1 MLRRKF
7 KGGKAMPVI
16 KILRNGQLTLP
27 AKFRETLELKQGDLL
42 NAGLEEDKIILKP
55 VTTVERKRVKEK
67 TRERFFKL
75 IDKTWDKNKD
85 TDPKE
90 VERIVN
96 EAIEEVRKEETTAGT
111 EK

>member
-1 MLRRKF
+1 MRRKL

-55 VTTVERKRVKEK
+55 VTTIERKRVKKK

>member
-1 MLRRKF
+1 VRRKL

-16 KILRNGQLTLP
+16 RILRNGQLTLP

-85 TDPKE
+85 TDPKK

>member
-1 MLRRKF
+1 MRRKL

-55 VTTVERKRVKEK
+55 VTTIERKRVKDK

-85 TDPKE
+85 ADPKE

-96 EAIEEVRKEETTAGT
+96 EAIEEVRREETAAETK
-111 EK
+111 E

>member
-1 MLRRKF
+1 
-7 KGGKAMPVI
+7 MPVI

-55 VTTVERKRVKEK
+55 VTTIERKKVKEK

-96 EAIEEVRKEETTAGT
+96 EAIEEVRREETTAGT
-111 EK
+111 KE

>member
-1 MLRRKF
+1 MRRKL

-67 TRERFFKL
+67 TRERFFEL

>member
-1 MLRRKF
+1 VRREL

-96 EAIEEVRKEETTAGT
+96 EAIEEVKREETTAGT

>member
-1 MLRRKF
+1 
-7 KGGKAMPVI
+7 MPVI

-42 NAGLEEDKIILKP
+42 NAGLEEDKIVLRP
-55 VTTVERKRVKEK
+55 VTTVERKRKKEK
-67 TRERFFKL
+67 TRERLFKL
-75 IDKTWDKNKD
+75 IEKTWDKNKE

-96 EAIEEVRKEETTAGT
+96 EAIEEVRREETTAET
-111 EK
+111 KK

>member
-1 MLRRKF
+1 VRRKL

-27 AKFRETLELKQGDLL
+27 AKFREILELKQGDLL

-67 TRERFFKL
+67 TKERFFKL

-96 EAIEEVRKEETTAGT
+96 EAIEEVRKEETAAETK
-111 EK
+111 E

>member
-1 MLRRKF
+1 VRRKL

-55 VTTVERKRVKEK
+55 VTTIERKRVKEK
-67 TRERFFKL
+67 ARERFFKL

-96 EAIEEVRKEETTAGT
+96 EAIEEVRREETTAET
-111 EK
+111 KE

>member
-1 MLRRKF
+1 
-7 KGGKAMPVI
+7 MPVI

-42 NAGLEEDKIILKP
+42 DAGLEEDKIVLRP
-55 VTTVERKRVKEK
+55 VTTIERKRVKEK
-67 TRERFFKL
+67 ARERFFKL
-75 IDKTWDKNKD
+75 INKTWDKNKD

-96 EAIEEVRKEETTAGT
+96 EAIEEVRRGETTAET
-111 EK
+111 KE

>member
-1 MLRRKF
+1 MRMKL

-67 TRERFFKL
+67 TRERFFEL

-96 EAIEEVRKEETTAGT
+96 QAIEEVRKEETTAGT

>member
-1 MLRRKF
+1 MRRKL

-42 NAGLEEDKIILKP
+42 DAGLEEDKIVLRP
-55 VTTVERKRVKEK
+55 VTTIERKRVKEK
-67 TRERFFKL
+67 ARERFFKL
-75 IDKTWDKNKD
+75 INKTWDKNKD

-96 EAIEEVRKEETTAGT
+96 EVIEEVRRGETTAET
-111 EK
+111 KE

>member
-1 MLRRKF
+1 
-7 KGGKAMPVI
+7 MPVI

-42 NAGLEEDKIILKP
+42 NTGIEEDKIVLKP
-55 VTTVERKRVKEK
+55 VTTIERKRVKEK

-75 IDKTWDKNKD
+75 IDKTWEKNKD

-96 EAIEEVRKEETTAGT
+96 EAIEEVRKEENTAGT
-111 EK
+111 EKKDYAKENH

>member
-1 MLRRKF
+1 MRRKL

-96 EAIEEVRKEETTAGT
+96 EAIEEVRREETTAGT
-111 EK
+111 KE

>member
-1 MLRRKF
+1 MRRKL

-42 NAGLEEDKIILKP
+42 DAGLEEDKIVLRP
-55 VTTVERKRVKEK
+55 VTTIERKRVKEK
-67 TRERFFKL
+67 ARERFFKL
-75 IDKTWDKNKD
+75 INKTWDRNKD

-96 EAIEEVRKEETTAGT
+96 EAIEEVRRGETTAET
-111 EK
+111 KE

>member
-1 MLRRKF
+1 MRRKL

-67 TRERFFKL
+67 TRERFFEL

-111 EK
+111 EE

>member
-1 MLRRKF
+1 
-7 KGGKAMPVI
+7 MPVI

-96 EAIEEVRKEETTAGT
+96 EAIEEVRREETAAETK
-111 EK
+111 E

>member
-1 MLRRKF
+1 
-7 KGGKAMPVI
+7 MPVI

-42 NAGLEEDKIILKP
+42 NAGLEEDKIVLRP
-55 VTTVERKRVKEK
+55 VTTIERKRVTEK
-67 TRERFFKL
+67 TRERFFGL

-96 EAIEEVRKEETTAGT
+96 EAIEEVRREETAAGT

>member
-1 MLRRKF
+1 MRRKL

-27 AKFRETLELKQGDLL
+27 VKFRETLELKQGDLL

-67 TRERFFKL
+67 TRERFFEL

-96 EAIEEVRKEETTAGT
+96 EAIEEVRREETAAETK
-111 EK
+111 E

>member
-1 MLRRKF
+1 MRMKL

-42 NAGLEEDKIILKP
+42 NAGLEEDKIILKL

-67 TRERFFKL
+67 TRERFFEL

-96 EAIEEVRKEETTAGT
+96 EVVEEVRKEETTAET
-111 EK
+111 KK

>member
-1 MLRRKF
+1 MRRKL

-42 NAGLEEDKIILKP
+42 DAGLEEDKIVLRP
-55 VTTVERKRVKEK
+55 VTTIERKRVKEK

-75 IDKTWDKNKD
+75 INKTWDRNKD

-96 EAIEEVRKEETTAGT
+96 EAIEEVRRGETTAET
-111 EK
+111 KE

>member
-1 MLRRKF
+1 MRRKL
-7 KGGKAMPVI
+7 KGGKEMPVI

>member
-1 MLRRKF
+1 
-7 KGGKAMPVI
+7 MPVI

-96 EAIEEVRKEETTAGT
+96 EAIEEVRREETTAGT

>member
-1 MLRRKF
+1 MRRKL

-27 AKFRETLELKQGDLL
+27 AKFREILELKQGDLL

>member
-1 MLRRKF
+1 MRRKL

-42 NAGLEEDKIILKP
+42 DAGLEEDKIVLRP
-55 VTTVERKRVKEK
+55 VTTIERKRVKEK
-67 TRERFFKL
+67 ARERFFKL
-75 IDKTWDKNKD
+75 INKTWDKNKD

-96 EAIEEVRKEETTAGT
+96 EAIEEVRRGETTAET
-111 EK
+111 KE